1 MNKSL
6 RVFFGCLF
14 VFAVSSICADVVH
27 LKSGGSVEG
36 RVIERTASSVEIDI
50 GAGSI
55 TLSMES
61 VDRIEEGRSPL
72 DDYDDRAA
80 RLDENDRDGWLE
92 LARWASSEGLGTQSR
107 RAYEKVL
114 SISPDHPEANA
125 GLGRVEHDGRW
136 MSEEEAYRAR
146 GYVKYGGV
154 WMTPAEQEA
163 ILREQG
169 EARAASDAA
178 RQARSADAKAR
189 DADARAREA
198 EAEAEAQ
205 VAAQGIPLWW
215 GTWGPGP
222 TAWPTQPTQPTQPV
236 THPVR
241 VVE

>member
-6 RVFFGCLF
+6 LVFFCCLF
-14 VFAVSSICADVVH
+14 VFAVSSIRADVVH

-72 DDYDDRAA
+72 DDYDERAA
-80 RLDENDRDGWLE
+80 RLDENDLDGWLE

-114 SISPDHPEANA
+114 SISPEHPEANA
-125 GLGRVEHDGRW
+125 ALGRVEHDGRW
-136 MSEEEAYRAR
+136 MSEEEAYKAR
-146 GYVKYGGV
+146 GYVKFGGE
-154 WMTPAEQEA
+154 WMTPAEQDA
-163 ILREQG
+163 ILRE
-169 EARAASDAA
+169 ARAVTDTAHQEA
-178 RQARSADAKAR
+178 QARSAEAKAR

-198 EAEAEAQ
+198 EAEAQE
-205 VAAQGIPLWW
+205 AAQGIPLWW

-222 TAWPTQPTQPTQPV
+222 TAWPTQPTTLPG
-236 THPVR
+236 R
-241 VVE
+241 VSVGQ

>member
-1 MNKSL
+1 
-6 RVFFGCLF
+6 
-14 VFAVSSICADVVH
+14 VVH

-55 TLSMES
+55 TLSMET

-125 GLGRVEHDGRW
+125 ALGRVEHDGRW
-136 MSEEEAYRAR
+136 MSEEEAYKAR
-146 GYVKYGGV
+146 GYVKFGGE
-154 WMTPAEQEA
+154 WMTPAEQDA
-163 ILREQG
+163 ILRQ
-169 EARAASDAA
+169 ARAATDTAQQEA
-178 RQARSADAKAR
+178 QARSAEAKAR

-222 TAWPTQPTQPTQPV
+222 TAWPGQPAQPA

-241 VVE
+241 VVK

>member
-6 RVFFGCLF
+6 RVFFCCLF
-14 VFAVSSICADVVH
+14 LFAVSSIRADVVH

-61 VDRIEEGRSPL
+61 VVRIEEGRSPL
-72 DDYDDRAA
+72 DDYDERAA
-80 RLDENDRDGWLE
+80 RLDDNDLDGWLE

-107 RAYEKVL
+107 RAYEKGL

-125 GLGRVEHDGRW
+125 ALGRVEHDGRW
-136 MSEEEAYRAR
+136 MSEEEAYKAR
-146 GYVKYGGV
+146 GYVKFGGE
-154 WMTPAEQEA
+154 WMTPAEQDA
-163 ILREQG
+163 ILRQ
-169 EARAASDAA
+169 ARAATDTAQQEA
-178 RQARSADAKAR
+178 QARSAEAKAR

-198 EAEAEAQ
+198 EAEAQE
-205 VAAQGIPLWW
+205 AAQGIPLWW

-222 TAWPTQPTQPTQPV
+222 TAWPTQPV
-236 THPVR
+236 TLPGR
-241 VVE
+241 VSVGQ